1 LNQLLSE
8 GKYLAL
14 GSLKFYRGMNV
25 PNIKNACNCV
35 IAGDGGNFVS
45 ALFYVAPSITIFF
58 MLVVE

>member
-1 LNQLLSE
+1 
-8 GKYLAL
+8 
-14 GSLKFYRGMNV
+14 MNV

-58 MLVVE
+58 MLVVEWLMNTESKMLLKDILVT